1 MRKHHLFPRG
11 VGVVCDS
18 IYSLT
23 LAQNLIFLETLK
35 TMEST
40 PRTIPIALSVGIAI
54 VITLLCWYYIHQFT
68 FSKPDQSTNTARTAS
83 ACPHG
88 VRALWNDLGPT
99 HQQMCC
105 RSASL
110 LVHWGTVWCKDM
122 IEGDT
127 CMFDEQC
134 MSQHCNPGMTAESTC
149 ATKPHH
155 SVNWH
160 DVEGRR
166 PPFVHHKT
174 TSLLVG

>member
-1 MRKHHLFPRG
+1 MNL
-11 VGVVCDS
+11 V
-18 IYSLT
+18 
-23 LAQNLIFLETLK
+23 AQNLIFLETLK

-68 FSKPDQSTNTARTAS
+68 LSKPDQLQDAAQSTTARTAS

-88 VRALWNDLGPT
+88 VRAFWNDLGPT
-99 HQQMCC
+99 HQTMCC

-110 LVHWGTVWCKDM
+110 LAHWGTVWCKDM
-122 IEGDT
+122 VDGDT
-127 CMFDEQC
+127 CLFDEQC
-134 MSQHCNPGMTAESTC
+134 MSQHCSPGMTAESTC

-155 SVNWH
+155 SLNWH
-160 DVEGRR
+160 DVEGAGR
-166 PPFVHHKT
+166 HHKT